1 MASIP
6 ALTRINAMGR
16 GVSDKRTSSKPGGDC
31 MMVIDVDSRRRAFR
45 LACSMAAGIG
55 MLAGLALSAGGAAA
69 ASAKGG
75 ADGVESG
82 TKLVLPALDAAKGKR
97 LFVERGCVVCHSV
110 NKVGGRAG
118 PPLDAPAGGR
128 YVDLLD
134 FMARMWR
141 GAFAMIELQG
151 MELGYQV
158 DFSGEELGHI
168 AAFLADSEM
177 QKQFVERDVPD
188 LIQDMF
194 IREPYEMGEGLH
206 APGKR

>member
-1 MASIP
+1 
-6 ALTRINAMGR
+6 
-16 GVSDKRTSSKPGGDC
+16 
-31 MMVIDVDSRRRAFR
+31 MMVHDAGSRRRAFR
-45 LACSMAAGIG
+45 PVFSMAAAIG
-55 MLAGLALSAGGAAA
+55 MLTVVGLGAGGALA
-69 ASAKGG
+69 ASDKSETDGAKGG
-75 ADGVESG
+75 A
-82 TKLVLPALDAAKGKR
+82 KLVLPALDPVKGKR

-118 PPLDAPAGGR
+118 PPLDAPPGNR

-134 FMARMWR
+134 FTARMWR

-151 MELGYQV
+151 MELGYQL
-158 DFSGEELGHI
+158 DFTGEEIGNI

-177 QKQFVERDVPD
+177 QKQFTERDVPD

-206 APGKR
+206 APDKR

>member
-1 MASIP
+1 
-6 ALTRINAMGR
+6 
-16 GVSDKRTSSKPGGDC
+16 
-31 MMVIDVDSRRRAFR
+31 MMVNDAGSRRRAFR
-45 LACSMAAGIG
+45 PVLFMAAGIG
-55 MLAGLALSAGGAAA
+55 MLTGLVLGAGGASA
-69 ASAKGG
+69 ASAKSGPAG
-75 ADGVESG
+75 ADSG
-82 TKLVLPALDAAKGKR
+82 IKLVLPSVDAEKGKR

-151 MELGYQV
+151 MELGYQL
-158 DFSGEELGHI
+158 DFTGPELGHI

-177 QKQFVERDVPD
+177 QKQFSERDVPD

-194 IREPYEMGEGLH
+194 IREPYQMGDGLQ
-206 APGKR
+206 APEKKR